1 MDLTD
6 EEGNTA
12 LHYACEKPDKHAV
25 LFLLMQGV
33 DPNIKNKNNKKA
45 GEGIMEIKT
54 LLNNIIAEEKAFKA
68 L

>member
-1 MDLTD
+1 
-6 EEGNTA
+6 
-12 LHYACEKPDKHAV
+12 
-25 LFLLMQGV
+25 MQGV